1 MGLNKYRPHIMVLPE
16 DRPNAEIASGF
27 IKNPSVNS
35 RAIQVLPEAGGWVH
49 AIEIFESDL
58 APSMSKYPLRNVL
71 LVIDFD
77 NSATGRFDR
86 VRRSIPNGLLD
97 RVFVLGVLSEPEK
110 LKHSIGR
117 SFEGIG
123 ESLLQDCCTRT
134 IWGHALLMHN
144 KNELDRMILAVGRF
158 LFN

>member
-16 DRPNAEIASGF
+16 DRPNAEIATGF

-35 RAIQVLPEAGGWVH
+35 RVIQILPEAGGWVH

-58 APSMSKYPLRNVL
+58 APSMSKYLLRNVL

-77 NSATGRFDR
+77 NSATGRFER

-110 LKHSIGR
+110 LKHSIAG

-123 ESLLQDCCTRT
+123 ESLARDCCTRT
-134 IWGHALLMHN
+134 IWGHALLKHN
-144 KNELDRMILAVGRF
+144 NNELDRMILAVGRF